1 MPVKYKTKGENI
13 MENQNKYLLLARRAR
28 EEDNAEDA
36 RKYYDMVRTEDPDNV
51 EAKFFYSYYRMF
63 SDTQGHAFSNFVNFC
78 KGIKSTVA
86 MVIGS
91 ADSEAEKKAFLLTII
106 NCLKVAYDSAISAN
120 NNIGGS
126 NGREIVSTYHAANT
140 EMYPAILAK
149 YGNDTDFLLAYYEFK
164 VFEIE
169 RINYMHSH
177 MLKYELGDEIE
188 SKYSSE
194 PKLMA
199 FALEMWKDIIA
210 KQQYAWGTPQAQECP
225 GYPEKYAEKIKKYDP
240 DYQMPAV
247 TRSQVG
253 CIQFGKK

>member
-1 MPVKYKTKGENI
+1 

-36 RKYYDMVRTEDPDNV
+36 KKYYDMVRTEDPDNV

-86 MVIGS
+86 MVMRS
-91 ADSEAEKKAFLLTII
+91 DDSEADKKAFLLTII
-106 NCLKVAYDSAISAN
+106 NCLKETYDSAISAN
-120 NNIGGS
+120 KNIGGS
-126 NGREIVSTYHAANT
+126 NGREIMSTYRTTNT
-140 EMYPAILAK
+140 EMFSTIMGK
-149 YGNDTDFLLAYYEFK
+149 YGDDVDILLAYYNFK
-164 VFEIE
+164 EYEI
-169 RINYMHSH
+169 RFDSMHSH
-177 MLKYELGDEIE
+177 MLKYKLGDEIE

-199 FALEMWKDIIA
+199 FALKVWKDNIA
-210 KQQYAWGTPQAQECP
+210 KQQYEWGTSAAKECP

-240 DYQMPAV
+240 AYQMPAV

-253 CIQFGKK
+253 CIKFGKK

>member
-1 MPVKYKTKGENI
+1 

-36 RKYYDMVRTEDPDNV
+36 KKYYDIVRTEDPDNV

-63 SDTQGHAFSNFVNFC
+63 SDTKGHAYSNFINFC
-78 KGIKSTVA
+78 KGIKSTLS
-86 MVIGS
+86 MVMS
-91 ADSEAEKKAFLLTII
+91 STDSEDEKKKFILTII
-106 NCLKVAYDSAISAN
+106 TCLEGTKDSAASAN
-120 NNIGGS
+120 RDIGGN
-126 NGREIVSTYHAANT
+126 NGASITSTYRATMNEIFST
-140 EMYPAILAK
+140 IMGK
-149 YGNDTDFLLAYYEFK
+149 YGDDVDILLAYYEFK
-164 VFEIE
+164 DYEI
-169 RINYMHSH
+169 RFDSMHSH
-177 MLKYELGDEIE
+177 MLKYKLGDEIE

-199 FALEMWKDIIA
+199 FALKVWKDNIA
-210 KQQYAWGTPQAQECP
+210 KQQYEWGTSAAQECP

-240 DYQMPAV
+240 AYQMPAV

>member
-1 MPVKYKTKGENI
+1 

-36 RKYYDMVRTEDPDNV
+36 KKYYDMVRTEDPDNV

-63 SDTQGHAFSNFVNFC
+63 SDTQGHAYNNYINFC
-78 KGIKSTVA
+78 KGIKSTVS
-86 MVIGS
+86 MVMDS
-91 ADSEAEKKAFLLTII
+91 NDSEAEKKTFLLTII
-106 NCLKVAYDSAISAN
+106 NCLEETRASAHSAN
-120 NNIGGS
+120 KNIGGN
-126 NGREIVSTYHAANT
+126 NGSSITSTYRT
-140 EMYPAILAK
+140 TMSELFSAIMSK
-149 YGNDTDFLLAYYEFK
+149 YGNDVDILLVYYEFK
-164 VFEIE
+164 EFET
-169 RINYMHSH
+169 RFDFMHSH
-177 MLKYELGDEIE
+177 MLKYKLGDEIE

-194 PKLMA
+194 PKLME
-199 FALEMWKDIIA
+199 FALKVWKDNIA
-210 KQQYAWGTPQAQECP
+210 KQQYEWGTSAAKECP